1 MGMGRKLQSLHED
14 CRGVAALEFALVG
27 PLFLLFLFFLLQL
40 GLLVFYQEVLDY
52 AAHSAARQIQV
63 GSAQGKAATS
73 VDLIRS
79 VVCPLLTAMSCSDVM
94 VDVTRV
100 NDFYAN
106 AQYTVTI
113 PLDQYGN
120 PAPYALPFCVSG
132 PNQMMLMR
140 VIYMAPA
147 ALTPFFRSMSWNY
160 GSAVP
165 VVSTAAFIT
174 EAFPAGSTTGAA
186 C

>member
-1 MGMGRKLQSLHED
+1 MRGKLQSLHKD
-14 CRGVAALEFALVG
+14 CRGATALEFALVG
-27 PLFLLFLFFLLQL
+27 PVFLLFVLFLLQL

-73 VDLIRS
+73 ADFVRS
-79 VVCPLLTAMSCSDVM
+79 VVCPLLTAMSCNDIM

-100 NDFYAN
+100 NDFYAS

-147 ALTPFFRSMSWNY
+147 ALTPFFPATSWSRSN
-160 GSAVP
+160 AVP
-165 VVSTAAFIT
+165 VVSTAAFVT
-174 EAFPAGSTTGAA
+174 EAFPAGNTTGKA

>member
-1 MGMGRKLQSLHED
+1 MRCKLQSLRRD
-14 CRGVAALEFALVG
+14 CRGAAALEFALVG
-27 PLFLLFLFFLLQL
+27 PLFLLFVFFLLQA
-40 GLLVFYQEVLDY
+40 GLLVFYQQVLDY

-63 GSAQGKAATS
+63 GSAQGRAATS
-73 VDLIRS
+73 ADFVRN
-79 VVCPLLTAMSCSDVM
+79 VVCPLLTAMSCNDIM

-106 AQYTVTI
+106 AQYTVII
-113 PLDQYGN
+113 PLDQRGN

-132 PNQMMLMR
+132 PSQMMLMR

-147 ALTPFFRSMSWNY
+147 ALTPFFHAMSWNF

-165 VVSTAAFIT
+165 IVSTAAFIT
-174 EAFPAGSTTGAA
+174 EAFPAGSTTGTA